1 MGGRNL
7 RKSSAGS
14 VAQRN
19 LICKVVLKNDPSTTP
34 KTLFTKDV
42 RAERNTFCLQS
53 TNLSCLSI

>member
-34 KTLFTKDV
+34 KDLV
-42 RAERNTFCLQS
+42 H
-53 TNLSCLSI
+53 